1 MHIKTLNR
9 PHNTLNTHTTT
20 KQNTSTSSYRYST
33 YLRNHIA
40 TWGGLG
46 PGKSGWVLPAM
57 TTTMATLWEVS
68 CENRSSCDDCAS
80 STKVSDCR
88 MILHLP
94 LSLCSKKYPHRYHHS
109 YPLISPRK
117 CMVKDKTRSNKC
129 FTVCSNDLER
139 AQTRMATSV
148 EEQSSTCTDA
158 WS

>member
-1 MHIKTLNR
+1 MKATYPHTLEIHSLHIKTLNR

-94 LSLCSKKYPHRYHHS
+94 SSTLIALFKKVSPS
-109 YPLISPRK
+109 ISPF
-117 CMVKDKTRSNKC
+117 V
-129 FTVCSNDLER
+129 
-139 AQTRMATSV
+139 SV
-148 EEQSSTCTDA
+148 NITTKMHGQRQNTFKQMFHCLQQ
-158 WS
+158 